1 MHIAL
6 HHTESH
12 EHLAELS
19 RAASEQRTHPRRERT
34 SASSSD
40 SRRRR
45 RFPRGLRSLRPA
57 F

>member
-19 RAASEQRTHPRRERT
+19 RAASEHRTHPRRERT